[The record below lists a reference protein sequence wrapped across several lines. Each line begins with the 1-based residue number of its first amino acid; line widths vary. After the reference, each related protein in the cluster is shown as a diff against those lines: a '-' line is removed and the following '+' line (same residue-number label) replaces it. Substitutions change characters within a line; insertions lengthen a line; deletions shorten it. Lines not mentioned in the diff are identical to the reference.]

1 MIGLTPRTSSP
12 SSSTTS
18 RSTPCVAGWC
28 GPMLTVISSSVRSSL
43 RSGVLSRS
51 VLNPTSAV
59 RSAITALVVGEG
71 DGLAADREVAPLRP
85 ADVVVGQQ
93 DPGQVRMAAED
104 DPEEVVDLAL
114 LEVGGGEQLDAGVD
128 GGECV
133 LGRRVGQHR
142 FDPDALHPVAVEE
155 LVVDGEAR
163 VGGEV
168 VDAVQAGEEAVA
180 VAGLLAQPA
189 QHLEDL
195 LGVGDQRRLATVEG
209 GGEDGA
215 GVVTLDFPPDQL
227 QSRGV
232 S

>member
-28 GPMLTVISSSVRSSL
+28 GPMLTVLSSSVRSSL
-43 RSGVLSRS
+43 RSGVLTRS
-51 VLNPTSAV
+51 WLNPPSAV

-93 DPGQVRMAAED
+93 DPGQVRMGAED
-104 DPEEVVDLAL
+104 DPEEVVALAL

-142 FDPDALHPVAVEE
+142 FDPAALHPVAVEE
-155 LVVDGEAR
+155 LVVDGETAGRGGGDAR
-163 VGGEV
+163 FPPGS
-168 VDAVQAGEEAVA
+168 APVQGRQARTISRACA
-180 VAGLLAQPA
+180 YASAAAGLGSLRGPPRAHSSVPA
-189 QHLEDL
+189 
-195 LGVGDQRRLATVEG
+195 A
-209 GGEDGA
+209 
-215 GVVTLDFPPDQL
+215 
-227 QSRGV
+227 S
-232 S
+232 